1 MSASIEKTFE
11 PLTTD
16 QIRQIE
22 VAQKHLKGL
31 ERRDWWLWWSA
42 ITVILL
48 LTLAVVIISLP
59 DILKESDRVFQFNL
73 SLAIHGLVALVL
85 LFNIYTVYQQW
96 LIKRLRTQTAKHLEI
111 LSRLRIRAEEFQE
124 MATRDSLT
132 GLSNRRLGEER
143 LASEVA
149 RSERHGHPLSV
160 LLLDLNRFKNINDR
174 YGHAAGDAV
183 LKAFAQRLNRVI
195 RASDLAI
202 RLGGDEF
209 LVILPECMP
218 ERIPALLSRLGHLE
232 MQWGAE
238 KFTVHS
244 AAGWA
249 GYQNGEKPAHLIE
262 RADKL
267 LYANKRAQHVSTSV
281 SSARESSALL

>member
-1 MSASIEKTFE
+1 MSESTEKTFE
-11 PLTTD
+11 PLTAD
-16 QIRQIE
+16 QVRQVE

-42 ITVILL
+42 VTVILL
-48 LTLAVVIISLP
+48 LTLAVVTISLP

-111 LSRLRIRAEEFQE
+111 LSRLRIRAEEFHE
-124 MATRDSLT
+124 MATRDPLT

-183 LKAFAQRLNRVI
+183 LKAFAQRLNKVI

-209 LVILPECMP
+209 LVILPECLP
-218 ERIPALLSRLGHLE
+218 ERIPALLNRLGHLE
-232 MQWGAE
+232 MQWGPDT
-238 KFTVHS
+238 FTVQS

-267 LYANKRAQHVSTSV
+267 LYISKRSENAAVGV
-281 SSARESSALL
+281 PSARGI

>member
-1 MSASIEKTFE
+1 MSESNEKSFE
-11 PLTTD
+11 PLTAD

-48 LTLAVVIISLP
+48 LTLAVVTISLP
-59 DILKESDRVFQFNL
+59 DILKESDRIFQLNL
-73 SLAIHGLVALVL
+73 SLAIHALVALVL

-96 LIKRLRTQTAKHLEI
+96 LIKRLRMQTAKHLEI
-111 LSRLRIRAEEFQE
+111 LSRLRIRAEEFHE
-124 MATRDSLT
+124 MATRDPLT
-132 GLSNRRLGEER
+132 DLSNRRLGEER

-160 LLLDLNRFKNINDR
+160 LLLDLNRFKGINDR

-183 LKAFAQRLNRVI
+183 LKSFAQRLNKVI

-209 LVILPECMP
+209 LVILPECLP
-218 ERIPALLSRLGHLE
+218 DRIPSLLERLGHLE
-232 MQWGAE
+232 MQWGGE
-238 KFTVHS
+238 SFTVHN

-249 GYQNGEKPAHLIE
+249 GYQKGETPAHLIE

-267 LYANKRAQHVSTSV
+267 LYANKRAASLTENAPAAVPSV
-281 SSARESSALL
+281 RNT

>member
-1 MSASIEKTFE
+1 MPDLAENGVEALSESQMQQLELA
-11 PLTTD
+11 
-16 QIRQIE
+16 R
-22 VAQKHLKGL
+22 KHLKGL

-42 ITVILL
+42 VTVILL
-48 LTLAVVIISLP
+48 LTLAVVVVSLP
-59 DILKESDRVFQFNL
+59 NILKESDRLFQMNL
-73 SLAIHGLVALVL
+73 SLAIHALVALVL

-124 MATRDSLT
+124 LATRDSLT

-160 LLLDLNRFKNINDR
+160 LLLDLNHFKAINDR
-174 YGHAAGDAV
+174 HGHAAGDLA
-183 LKAFAQRLNRVI
+183 LKQFAKRLSKVI

-209 LVILPECMP
+209 LVILPECLP
-218 ERIPALLSRLGHLE
+218 EKIPALLSRLGRLE
-232 MQWGAE
+232 VEWQKE
-238 KFTVHS
+238 KFPVGS

-249 GYQNGEKPAHLIE
+249 GYEKGETPEHLVE
-262 RADKL
+262 RADKS
-267 LYANKRAQHVSTSV
+267 LYANKREERATPVPDV
-281 SSARESSALL
+281 LSSQPRA